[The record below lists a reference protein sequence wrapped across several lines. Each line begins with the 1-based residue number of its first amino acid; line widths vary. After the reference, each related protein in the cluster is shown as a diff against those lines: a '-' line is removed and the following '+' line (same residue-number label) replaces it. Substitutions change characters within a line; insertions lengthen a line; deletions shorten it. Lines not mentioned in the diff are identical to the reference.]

1 MPAAPETVVT
11 YMRHLADQ
19 GHAVSTIERAVAALC
34 TGHTRAG
41 FSSCWKHPLVED
53 MRGALRR
60 ELGMRPKKKRKAD
73 DEVLRR
79 LVAVLPAS
87 LLGVRDRA
95 LLTLGWTGAL
105 RRSELVALDVADVTR
120 APKGLEILVRESKT
134 DQERR
139 GEEIPIFYSND
150 SALCPIRSL
159 DAWLEKSGIK
169 SGPIL
174 RALGR
179 DERLGSS
186 PLAAATVADRVKH
199 YAKLAGLNAHEF
211 AAHSLRRGFISTAA
225 RRGRDLDSIMVT
237 SRHRSVSTLREY
249 IERETLFERGAGEGL
264 L

>member
-1 MPAAPETVVT
+1 MPTTPETIVL
-11 YMRHLADQ
+11 YMRLLADH
-19 GHAVSTIERAVAALC
+19 GHAVSTIARAVAAIC
-34 TGHTRAG
+34 TAHTHAG
-41 FSSCWKHPLVED
+41 FSSLWKHPLVAD
-53 MRGALRR
+53 MLNALRR
-60 ELGMRPKKKRKAD
+60 ELGTRPKKKKNAD
-73 DEVLRR
+73 DDVLRK
-79 LVAVLPAS
+79 LVSVLPTS
-87 LLGVRDRA
+87 LIGIRDRA

-120 APKGLEILVRESKT
+120 APKGLVILVCVSKT

-150 SALCPIRSL
+150 PALCPVRSL
-159 DAWLEKSGIK
+159 DAWLEASGITC
-169 SGPIL
+169 GPIF

-179 DERLGSS
+179 GDRLGSS
-186 PLAAATVADRVKH
+186 ALGAATVADRVKH
-199 YAKLAGLNAHEF
+199 YAKVAGLDAHEF

-249 IERETLFERGAGEGL
+249 IERESIFERGAGEGL